1 MNIKK
6 ISDERFSDYNML
18 THSNKEID
26 LFDLIYVLWTAKT
39 KIVGVALFFAC
50 IGFLI
55 SFILPQKWTSSAV
68 VTPAE
73 PVQWSELNKELASL
87 HVLGVDF
94 DINRDSA
101 FNLFIKK
108 FQSVN
113 SLNEYM
119 RSSPYVIE
127 MVKKKNISALELHR
141 AIVAL
146 SENMKSVDDNAS
158 KKNDKS
164 SLYVSWTLSF
174 TAPTSR
180 EAHDVLSG
188 YINYVSSLVVK
199 ELMEDV
205 KNKLEIKTKFEKEIL
220 ALDKIKIRNQLNADI
235 RRLDYSLEVANSAGI
250 KKPVYSNGQIM
261 KDDPDFPVALG
272 SDGIATKLNIK
283 KSIKDVSELSG
294 ELRNRQYIVEQLVG
308 VKVGNVDFMPFQYQL
323 SPTSPVKKDG
333 PSNVIIVIL
342 SSIIGGMLAC
352 GSVLLRHAMEA
363 RKLSGIEEKLG

>member
-1 MNIKK
+1 MYSMNIKK

-127 MVKKKNISALELHR
+127 MVK
-141 AIVAL
+141 
-146 SENMKSVDDNAS
+146 
-158 KKNDKS
+158 
-164 SLYVSWTLSF
+164 
-174 TAPTSR
+174 
-180 EAHDVLSG
+180 
-188 YINYVSSLVVK
+188 
-199 ELMEDV
+199 
-205 KNKLEIKTKFEKEIL
+205 
-220 ALDKIKIRNQLNADI
+220 
-235 RRLDYSLEVANSAGI
+235 
-250 KKPVYSNGQIM
+250 
-261 KDDPDFPVALG
+261 
-272 SDGIATKLNIK
+272 
-283 KSIKDVSELSG
+283 
-294 ELRNRQYIVEQLVG
+294 
-308 VKVGNVDFMPFQYQL
+308 
-323 SPTSPVKKDG
+323 
-333 PSNVIIVIL
+333 
-342 SSIIGGMLAC
+342 
-352 GSVLLRHAMEA
+352 
-363 RKLSGIEEKLG
+363 